1 MLEPTPEP
9 IQATPLQRLL
19 QAPTKAAASLWNAPL
34 PNARFLIVSGSFWT
48 VNLAI
53 TEPYRFLFF
62 SRLGLSPDD
71 IGKLFAADLV
81 IRSVGLLLSSTTQRA
96 FGAKRML
103 VFADIVSWA
112 LPYLI
117 LGFATK
123 PWHAILA
130 VLLTSLNAFASTPY
144 NCMIAEGMPAERRT
158 KAYAFL
164 YLWNMAPAL
173 LVPWFAGWLVSSHP
187 FGPTLRVLFLI
198 QACCMGIGIYWRAT
212 RLVDLHP
219 SATSSDIGMLGT
231 FRRILLTP
239 GFLPAWAALATQ
251 GVFSNLSNAFLAIY
265 LSKHLRLSDTLPAWI
280 AEVSTI
286 GFAIGTLAIQPRLSE
301 SQVPRFAAMALG
313 VHALVTAAFFLHP
326 NQTAVL
332 VIALVG
338 GLCSAL
344 YGAATSS
351 ILTTSLPANARD
363 HGFALSYVGVHLAGA
378 LCMPLAGKILD
389 VHLAWFPGLVIG
401 SLLLWA
407 ASIGL
412 TRTHGHLTKSDW
424 KPDDAVTSVN

>member
-1 MLEPTPEP
+1 
-9 IQATPLQRLL
+9 
-19 QAPTKAAASLWNAPL
+19 
-34 PNARFLIVSGSFWT
+34 
-48 VNLAI
+48 
-53 TEPYRFLFF
+53 
-62 SRLGLSPDD
+62 
-71 IGKLFAADLV
+71 
-81 IRSVGLLLSSTTQRA
+81 
-96 FGAKRML
+96 
-103 VFADIVSWA
+103 
-112 LPYLI
+112 
-117 LGFATK
+117 
-123 PWHAILA
+123 
-130 VLLTSLNAFASTPY
+130 
-144 NCMIAEGMPAERRT
+144 
-158 KAYAFL
+158 
-164 YLWNMAPAL
+164 
-173 LVPWFAGWLVSSHP
+173 
-187 FGPTLRVLFLI
+187 
-198 QACCMGIGIYWRAT
+198 
-212 RLVDLHP
+212 
-219 SATSSDIGMLGT
+219 MLGT

-301 SQVPRFAAMALG
+301 SKVPRFAAMALG